1 MLMLVLTIKK
11 NPTVCYWF
19 LLFKQTIFK
28 EKNLDAKFITNAAQA
43 KGLDPQ
49 WQLRLEKKLR

>member
-28 EKNLDAKFITNAAQA
+28 EKNHYLHNYTYYLSYFLQRI
-43 KGLDPQ
+43 
-49 WQLRLEKKLR
+49 